1 MIIASHQTLPL
12 HTIFNDLDSISRS
25 QQCQTGSTENFMI
38 LSNEVKTLSDF
49 YLHRQDYVY
58 IPIFLLLV
66 LHVFKGNNLYVS

>member
-1 MIIASHQTLPL
+1 MMIASHQTLLL

-49 YLHRQDYVY
+49 YLHRPDHVY
-58 IPIFLLLV
+58 IPPFLT
-66 LHVFKGNNLYVS
+66 FSFTCIQGK